1 MKTKLGTALMYFVAT
16 TLFWIVV
23 LAIIPWEETDHYYYN
38 CDLAEISPD
47 FPPKAREECRDLRR
61 EQWIKQH
68 RNTSI

>member
-1 MKTKLGTALMYFVAT
+1 MKSTIRQALLFFVAT

-23 LAIIPWEETDHYYYN
+23 LFSIPWEETEHYYN

-47 FPPKAREECRDLRR
+47 FPPKAREQCRELRR

-68 RNTSI
+68 HNTST

>member
-23 LAIIPWEETDHYYYN
+23 LAIIPWEETEHYYN

-47 FPPKAREECRDLRR
+47 FPPKAREECRNMHRD
-61 EQWIKQH
+61 QWIREH
-68 RNTSI
+68 HNTST